1 MSVRPAESLLPLA
14 DIRIIDFSWS
24 RPGPYATHMLADLGA
39 TVEVVD
45 LVGRPDIFRMLP
57 PLAADASYAW
67 DYVNQNKLRR
77 SVDHRDS
84 AAVAAFHGEIAGY
97 DVLVEQFR
105 PGAMEAWGLGYASLA
120 AIHPGLIYC
129 SITGFNQNGA
139 CSGRAG
145 HDINYMALSGVAHG
159 LRGADG
165 VPALSALPFAD
176 MAGGSLHAAVGILAA
191 LQGRAKTGKGAHVDI
206 SMTGHVVAQCLCRTR
221 CAQRRRRGARRG
233 DARRRLLLWLLSH
246 ERWPLDC
253 GRRPRT
259 QVHQR
264 TVRRA
269 RPERFS

>member
-165 VPALSALPFAD
+165 VPD
-176 MAGGSLHAAVGILAA
+176 HHRGSWRAC
-191 LQGRAKTGKGAHVDI
+191 GRAAPVH
-206 SMTGHVVAQCLCRTR
+206 
-221 CAQRRRRGARRG
+221 RR
-233 DARRRLLLWLLSH
+233 
-246 ERWPLDC
+246 C
-253 GRRPRT
+253 GRGRVRDHRP
-259 QVHQR
+259 
-264 TVRRA
+264 
-269 RPERFS
+269 PDGG